1 MIRQGIMPVGYA
13 AIFIDEVEH
22 NDFIT
27 PELLKYIKDSKFAVV
42 CLSHQN
48 NGAYLKKVRDGLGK
62 SVIRLCKKDVRL
74 YFDIAQ
80 EKTIMW
86 EIEEEIPEG

>member
-1 MIRQGIMPVGYA
+1 MPVGYV

-42 CLSHQN
+42 YLSHQN

-62 SVIRLCKKDVRL
+62 SVIQLCKKDVRL

>member
-1 MIRQGIMPVGYA
+1 MIRQGIMPVGYV

-22 NDFIT
+22 IDSIT
-27 PELLKYIKDSKFAVV
+27 PELLKYIKDSKLTVV
-42 CLSHQN
+42 YLSHQN

-62 SVIRLCKKDVRL
+62 PVIQLCKKDVRL

-80 EKTIMW
+80 ENTIIR
-86 EIEEEIPEG
+86 EIVEEIPEA

>member
-1 MIRQGIMPVGYA
+1 MIRQGIMLVGYV

-22 NDFIT
+22 NDSIT
-27 PELLKYIKDSKFAVV
+27 PELLKYIKDSKFTVV
-42 CLSHQN
+42 YLSHQN

-62 SVIRLCKKDVRL
+62 PVIQLCKKDVRL

-80 EKTIMW
+80 ENTIIR
-86 EIEEEIPEG
+86 EIEEEIPEA